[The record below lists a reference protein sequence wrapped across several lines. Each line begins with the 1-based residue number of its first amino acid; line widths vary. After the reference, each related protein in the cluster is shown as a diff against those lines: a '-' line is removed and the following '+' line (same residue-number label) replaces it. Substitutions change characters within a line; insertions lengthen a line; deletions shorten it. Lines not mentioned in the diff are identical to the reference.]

1 MISSSFAM
9 GFCFAEKNQHNK
21 LLNQCAISS
30 NGANDDYIRKIKSGA
45 RFKFQAG
52 DVIELTLDMGRRELV
67 CEKKPNGRCV
77 LEVDALT
84 NPYDSCH
91 GYVVIL
97 KEGDKVEIV

>member
-1 MISSSFAM
+1 M
-9 GFCFAEKNQHNK
+9 
-21 LLNQCAISS
+21 
-30 NGANDDYIRKIKSGA
+30 
-45 RFKFQAG
+45 
-52 DVIELTLDMGRRELV
+52 IELTLNMCRRELV